1 MDYMKAVVFHGND
14 DLRFE
19 SVPRPQIIN
28 PGDALVRVTTSTICG
43 SDIHIK
49 HHGETMGVKPGNIIG
64 HEFVGIVEQVGG
76 QVSNFK
82 TGDRVAVACVFS
94 CGECFYCQKGIHS
107 QCPQGSVFGGS
118 GKLDN
123 RGAHA
128 EYVRVPF
135 ASRVMHKIPDT
146 LSDEDVLFVGDILST
161 GYYGAERGEI
171 KAGDTVVVIGS
182 GPVGMC
188 AMISARLFGA
198 EQIIAVDLDNHR
210 LGIALNQ
217 GIADKAI
224 NPQSE
229 EPLKVIKDL
238 TDNRGADV
246 VIEAVGSKTSFEAA
260 FRYIRPGGTVSLLG
274 VYTMGVDF
282 PINQHWRR
290 NLSVK
295 MGLVE
300 VTHMNLLIEL
310 IKDGQINTNFLISHV
325 LPFTEIMK
333 GYELF
338 ENRVDNALK
347 VVLKG

>member
-1 MDYMKAVVFHGND
+1 MDYMKAVVFHGNG

-28 PGDALVRVTTSTICG
+28 STDALVRVTTSTICG

-49 HHGETMGVKPGNIIG
+49 HHGEAMRIKSGNIIG
-64 HEFVGIVEQVGG
+64 HEFVGIVEQVGD
-76 QVSNFK
+76 QVGSF
-82 TGDRVAVACVFS
+82 TPGERVAVACAFS
-94 CGECFYCQKGIHS
+94 CGECFYCRKGFPS
-107 QCPQGSVFGGS
+107 QCRQGSVFGGS

-135 ASRVMHKIPDT
+135 AAKTMQKIPKSLT
-146 LSDEDVLFVGDILST
+146 DEDVLFVGDILST
-161 GYYGAERGEI
+161 GYYGAERGEV

-210 LGIALNQ
+210 LGVALEQ
-217 GIADKAI
+217 GIADNVV
-224 NPQSE
+224 NPHLE
-229 EPLKVIKDL
+229 DPLKIIKDL
-238 TDNRGADV
+238 TEGRGADV
-246 VIEAVGSKTSFEAA
+246 VIEAVGSKSSFEAA
-260 FRYIRPGGTVSLLG
+260 FNYIRPGGTVSLLG

-282 PINQHWRR
+282 PINQYWRK
-290 NLSVK
+290 NLAVK

-310 IKDGQINTNFLISHV
+310 IKDGRINTNFLISHV
-325 LPFTEIMK
+325 LPFAEIMK
-333 GYELF
+333 GYEIF
-338 ENRVDNALK
+338 ENRMDFALK
-347 VVLKG
+347 VVLKL

>member
-19 SVPRPQIIN
+19 PVPRPRLIN
-28 PGDALVRVTTSTICG
+28 AGDALVRVTASTICG

-49 HHGETMGVKPGNIIG
+49 HHGERMGVKPGNIIG
-64 HEFVGIVEQVGG
+64 HEFVGIVEEVGEEAG
-76 QVSNFK
+76 GF
-82 TGDRVAVACVFS
+82 TPGERVAVACAFS
-94 CGECFYCQKGIHS
+94 CGECFYCQRGFHS
-107 QCPQGSVFGGS
+107 QCPRGSVFGGS

-135 ASRVMHKIPDT
+135 AAKIMERIPAS

-161 GYYGAERGEI
+161 GYYGAERGEV

-198 EQIIAVDLDNHR
+198 ERIIAVDLDNHR
-210 LGIALNQ
+210 LGVALQQ
-217 GIADKAI
+217 GIADKAV
-224 NPQSE
+224 NPQ
-229 EPLKVIKDL
+229 
-238 TDNRGADV
+238 TDNPLATIKELTNGRGADV

-260 FRYIRPGGTVSLLG
+260 FSYIRPGGTVSLLG

-282 PINQHWRR
+282 PINQYWRR
-290 NLSVK
+290 NLAVK

-310 IKDGQINTNFLISHV
+310 IKEGCINTNFLITHV
-325 LPFTEIMK
+325 LPFSEIMK
-333 GYELF
+333 GYEIF
-338 ENRVDNALK
+338 ENRLDNALK

>member
-1 MDYMKAVVFHGND
+1 MNYMKAVVFHGND

-19 SVPRPQIIN
+19 SVPRPQLIN
-28 PGDALVRVTTSTICG
+28 AGDALVRVTTTTICG

-49 HHGETMGVKPGNIIG
+49 HHGEALRVKSGNTIG
-64 HEFVGIVEQVGG
+64 HEFVGIVEQVGD
-76 QVSNFK
+76 QVSNFIP
-82 TGDRVAVACVFS
+82 GERVAVACVFS
-94 CGECFYCQKGIHS
+94 CGECFYCRKGFPS
-107 QCPQGSVFGGS
+107 QCQQGSVFGGG

-135 ASRVMHKIPDT
+135 AAKTMQKIPAG

-161 GYYGAERGEI
+161 GYYGAERGEV

-198 EQIIAVDLDNHR
+198 QQIIAVDLDNHR
-210 LGIALNQ
+210 LGVALEQ
-217 GIADKAI
+217 GIADKGI
-224 NPQSE
+224 NPQSDN
-229 EPLKVIKDL
+229 PLEVIKEL
-238 TDNRGADV
+238 TEGRGADV

-260 FRYIRPGGTVSLLG
+260 FSYIRPGGTVSLLG

-282 PINQHWRR
+282 PINQYWRK
-290 NLSVK
+290 NLAVK

-300 VTHMNLLIEL
+300 VTHMNSLIEL
-310 IKDGQINTNFLISHV
+310 IKDRRINTNFLITHV
-325 LPFTEIMK
+325 LPFAEIMK
-333 GYELF
+333 GYEIF
-338 ENRVDNALK
+338 ENRGDNALK
-347 VVLKG
+347 VVLKL